1 VVGLP
6 VFTSD
11 GKLGAMGYDN
21 DVNLTDGA
29 SHQLG
34 LYALDWDSLGRQER
48 VEILDATTNAVLD
61 TREVTSFSG
70 GKHLVWELKGHVKL
84 KVTNLGLAGTNAV
97 LSGLFFEADTN
108 AGFVTTDATAQGSW
122 KGAHGGNG
130 YDLPNDAASYPSYA
144 QVSYTGMT
152 SYTWS
157 ASTADVRAPL
167 KAASTTDRAASC
179 RYSYTSFTIDVN
191 LTDGLSHQVALYALD
206 WDSLGRQ
213 QRVEVLN
220 ATSNATLDTRD
231 LGSFAGGKY
240 LVWILKGH
248 LKLKV
253 TNLGPP
259 GTNAVIS
266 GLFFDALQNSNA
278 GKINWLVADQLG
290 TPRMI
295 FDQSGS
301 LATVK
306 RHDYLPFGEEL
317 FAGQGGRTT
326 TQGYSA
332 ADGVR
337 QKFTLKER
345 DNETGLDYS
354 INRYYSNLQGRFTS
368 VDPLD
373 ESGEPPQPQSWNRY
387 SYAINNPLKFM
398 DPDGLRYVQRKDG
411 NGDTVYGW
419 CATDKCYEAA
429 LEGGWSAVQFN
440 ESKPFEYTTVGGGGG
455 DRYSKYRLN
464 PDGTNGY
471 ADVLDGNYR
480 AMSTDW
486 NAQLAIGGLLKG
498 LASVLG
504 GVMES
509 LGSAIT
515 SQAAQATTQ
524 AGATTAEQQIVKA
537 AAGKITGF
545 TKHGINQAIS
555 RDGVGVSTRAIA
567 EAVKNP
573 IKVVVER
580 GATKYIGRDA
590 TVVLN
595 KAGKVITT
603 WARNSAGKRGP

>member
-1 VVGLP
+1 MEAAVVANTTTNRMYAPGETEVNHPLIDYDAAGNQKKDLYNAAAANR
-6 VFTSD
+6 VYDAENRMTKETQAGGIDVGVYTYNAD
-11 GKLGAMGYDN
+11 GQRVRRTVSGVEKWQVYGIGGEMVAEYSANGA
-21 DVNLTDGA
+21 
-29 SHQLG
+29 
-34 LYALDWDSLGRQER
+34 
-48 VEILDATTNAVLD
+48 ILDKEYGYRNGQLL
-61 TREVTSFSG
+61 VTAES
-70 GKHLVWELKGHVKL
+70 
-84 KVTNLGLAGTNAV
+84 A
-97 LSGLFFEADTN
+97 
-108 AGFVTTDATAQGSW
+108 AQI
-122 KGAHGGNG
+122 K
-130 YDLPNDAASYPSYA
+130 
-144 QVSYTGMT
+144 
-152 SYTWS
+152 
-157 ASTADVRAPL
+157 
-167 KAASTTDRAASC
+167 
-179 RYSYTSFTIDVN
+179 
-191 LTDGLSHQVALYALD
+191 
-206 WDSLGRQ
+206 
-213 QRVEVLN
+213 
-220 ATSNATLDTRD
+220 
-231 LGSFAGGKY
+231 
-240 LVWILKGH
+240 
-248 LKLKV
+248 
-253 TNLGPP
+253 
-259 GTNAVIS
+259 
-266 GLFFDALQNSNA
+266 
-278 GKINWLVADQLG
+278 WLVADNLG
-290 TPRMI
+290 TPRI
-295 FDQSGS
+295 IVDKVGT
-301 LATVK
+301 LASVS

-317 FAGQGGRTT
+317 LAGQGGRSLPN
-326 TQGYSA
+326 GHSG
-332 ADGVR
+332 DNVR
-337 QKFTLKER
+337 QKFTSKER
-345 DNETGLDYS
+345 DIETGLDYS

-373 ESGEPPQPQSWNRY
+373 ESGERPQPQSWNRY

-419 CATDKCYEAA
+419 CATDKCYDAA

-498 LASVLG
+498 LASILG
-504 GVMES
+504 EVMDS

-595 KAGKVITT
+595 KAGKVMTT